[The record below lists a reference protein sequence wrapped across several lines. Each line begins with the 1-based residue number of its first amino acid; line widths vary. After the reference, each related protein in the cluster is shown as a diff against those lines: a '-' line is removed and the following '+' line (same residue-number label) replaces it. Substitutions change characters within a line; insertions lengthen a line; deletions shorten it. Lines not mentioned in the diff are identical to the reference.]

1 MEVVEDSEDSDR
13 VGGRDD
19 CTEIERVQE
28 MDVEAAD
35 ALDYQPHDTGNDKG
49 GDDRAEEGEG
59 EDAAEV
65 VKELLLPHA
74 VARVEDYWRQDDK
87 EEEFR
92 VKRDF
97 LLNLRES

>member
-19 CTEIERVQE
+19 CAEIEGVQE
-28 MDVEAAD
+28 MDVKAAD
-35 ALDYQPHDTGNDKG
+35 ALDDQPHDTGDDKG
-49 GDDRAEEGEG
+49 GDDGAEEGEG

-74 VARVEDYWRQDDK
+74 VARVEDYRRQDDK
-87 EEEFR
+87 EEELR
-92 VKRDF
+92 VERDF